1 MFENLSP
8 QAAAG
13 HNRGPPHILLRIN
26 LAHGLPPHK
35 KKCLFRQQT
44 HIHQIF
50 QKCFRNK
57 KDINFEKMKNLI
69 FLK

>member
-1 MFENLSP
+1 MAKGMFENLSP

-35 KKCLFRQQT
+35 KNVYSDNK
-44 HIHQIF
+44 HIFIKYF
-50 QKCFRNK
+50 
-57 KDINFEKMKNLI
+57 KNVLEI
-69 FLK
+69 RKI